1 MGATSNVADD
11 RAAVDDL
18 GLGREAYTR
27 RAWGAAR
34 DHLTRAE
41 PATLTTEDWHAL
53 ATAAYLV
60 ADREV
65 AVQAWQNAF

>member
-41 PATLTTEDWHAL
+41 PATLMKIGTLTSAAL
-53 ATAAYLV
+53 RARKSL
-60 ADREV
+60 
-65 AVQAWQNAF
+65 